1 MSHEPPFKDPQTESP
16 PLSHEESVYLLARQ
30 GNLEAQSQLV
40 EFHQQMLRSFVA
52 ALNAD
57 PNSSDDLAQE
67 VFIRALHRLD
77 RVENSS
83 ALPAYLR
90 GIARN
95 VVREQFKKSQR
106 TRSNL
111 KRFIDWAED
120 TWEACHPAS
129 HPLEQTS
136 MLDSLQTCLQRLPEK
151 SRNLLQLRYY
161 DDLTSHQIGETTRM
175 SADAVR
181 KSIGRIRKKLLHC
194 LTNTH
199 HSTS

>member
-1 MSHEPPFKDPQTESP
+1 MPNNTPSPTPDTEKP
-16 PLSHEESVYLLARQ
+16 PLSHEESVFLLARQ
-30 GNLEAQSQLV
+30 GNLLAQSQLV

-77 RVENSS
+77 RVENSA
-83 ALPAYLR
+83 ALPAFLR

-106 TRSNL
+106 SRSNL
-111 KRFIDWAED
+111 KRFMDWAED
-120 TWEACHPAS
+120 TWESCHPHS
-129 HPLEQTS
+129 QPPEHTS
-136 MLDSLQTCLQRLPEK
+136 LLDSLQTCLQRLPEK
-151 SRNLLQLRYY
+151 SRSLLQLRYY
-161 DDLTSHQIGETTRM
+161 EELTSHQIGETTRM

-181 KSIGRIRKKLLHC
+181 TSMGRIRKKLLHC
-194 LTNTH
+194 MTNAH
-199 HSTS
+199 QSSP